1 MDKLLPCPFCGGLP
15 AFGVIDTEDDP
26 NQGGHFVACG
36 NPQCDATTGLVFACM
51 DGPEQV
57 LTEKWN
63 RRTQAPADPEHLPIA
78 RVTESDDYTA
88 EVTWLLNPLP
98 PGTLLYEA

>member
-26 NQGGHFVACG
+26 NQGGHFIACG

-63 RRTQAPADPEHLPIA
+63 RRTQAPADPEHPAHCKGYGVRRLHGRGDMVVEPASA
-78 RVTESDDYTA
+78 R
-88 EVTWLLNPLP
+88 NP
-98 PGTLLYEA
+98 AV